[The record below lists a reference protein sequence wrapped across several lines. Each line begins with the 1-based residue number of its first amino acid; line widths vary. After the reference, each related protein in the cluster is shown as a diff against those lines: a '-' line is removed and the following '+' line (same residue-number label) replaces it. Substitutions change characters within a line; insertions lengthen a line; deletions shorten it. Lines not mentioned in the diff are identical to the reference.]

1 MTPTNIEENAI
12 FIDGACKG
20 TRGSGGWAVV
30 FYQEGERRILSGNDR
45 STTAN
50 RMAVTA
56 TIRGLLAT
64 PEHRDIFVYSN
75 SQYLINTMTR
85 GWERNSNLDL
95 WAQIDRI
102 QQSRNITWK
111 WVSSNRRNPGNE
123 IATRVA
129 SMEAGLF
136 QTRDDKPETRRRTFS
151 VGGKPRHHRHTGGKR
166 PSNTSARR
174 PKKS

>member
-1 MTPTNIEENAI
+1 MTSANIEANAI
-12 FIDGACKG
+12 CVDGACNG
-20 TRGSGGWAVV
+20 NRGNGGWAAV
-30 FYQEGERRILSGNDR
+30 FYQDGERRILSGNDR
-45 STTAN
+45 STTGN
-50 RMAVTA
+50 RMVVTA

-64 PEHRDIFVYSN
+64 PEHKEIFVYSD

-95 WAQIDRI
+95 WDQVDRI
-102 QQSRNITWK
+102 QKSRNITWK
-111 WVSSNRRNPGNE
+111 WVSKHWRSPGNE

-136 QTRDDKPETRRRTFS
+136 QTRDDKPAPRRRTLS
-151 VGGKPRHHRHTGGKR
+151 ANGKPRHHRHTGGKR

-174 PKKS
+174 PKRS